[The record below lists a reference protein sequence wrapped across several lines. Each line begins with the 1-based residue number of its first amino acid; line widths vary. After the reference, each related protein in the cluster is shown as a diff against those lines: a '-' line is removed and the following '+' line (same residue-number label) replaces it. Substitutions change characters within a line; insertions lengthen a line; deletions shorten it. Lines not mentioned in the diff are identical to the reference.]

1 MEANVEVTAEMVKVL
16 REKSG
21 AGVMECKKILVET
34 GGDIKKAEDILKER
48 GLAVAAKKADRVTA
62 QGIIE
67 AYVHAGNKIGVLVE
81 VNCETDFVARTPEFR
96 ELAHNLALQV
106 AAMAPKYVAPENVPA
121 GTEFKPE
128 TDCLLCQPFVK
139 DPGMMVGGL
148 ITETIAKVK
157 ENIRVSRFIRFEL
170 GV

>member
-1 MEANVEVTAEMVKVL
+1 MQITAEMVKEL

-21 AGVMECKKILVET
+21 AGVMECKKILVEA
-34 GGDIKKAEDILKER
+34 GGDIKKAEDMLKER

-67 AYVHAGNKIGVLVE
+67 AYVHAGSKIGVLVE
-81 VNCETDFVARTPEFR
+81 VNCETDFVARTTEFR

-121 GTEFKPE
+121 GTEFKAE
-128 TDCLLCQPFVK
+128 TDCLLSQPFVK